1 MKFKSISNNFLSRSS
16 FVRNSFW
23 GLLSTLCQ
31 TLFLSLFFIIISRHY
46 HVADFANFLI
56 ANTVYQLI
64 VGVSSMGLGHWFIRE
79 YGYEK
84 GDITALV
91 YRFVKIQT
99 LLGILFYVINFA
111 LAFIIYDN
119 AQIHVL
125 AIVLGT
131 NIVFDNILYALKNLN
146 IAQSEQKK
154 TAILMAADGLL
165 RLLAGCT
172 LFFFP
177 LSLINLSIILVVIRL
192 ITVNIFIQI
201 GSNGS
206 IRLLNLWRFK
216 ISKND
221 FKETVML
228 NWKFILIMGSAIIFW
243 RSATIIISK
252 FLSPNDVANYEIS
265 YKIFAIFTMMS
276 VVASSTIYPKF
287 IKFIVNNDFASTRKY
302 YKIVSLGYAIF
313 ALSSYC
319 FIQSYAQP
327 IISFLFGNKYLL
339 AADCLKKMYLTLLVF
354 PTGFLQANLLVA
366 MKKEKIDMLLNFL
379 SLVLN
384 ITGCLVG
391 LHFYKSLSVVNYS
404 LFGAFSAFHLAQ
416 SIILIRLNISSIK
429 SAAIFYASII
439 VIVFGYQY
447 SIEKVNATVVFVCFM
462 GFVIIPLAY
471 VLFKQVK
478 DHFNAD
484 SKPNNANLVT
494 VLHYDH

>member
-1 MKFKSISNNFLSRSS
+1 MKFKSISNNFLNRSN

-23 GLLSTLCQ
+23 GLVSTLFQ

-46 HVADFANFLI
+46 RIADFANFLI

-79 YGYEK
+79 HGYEK
-84 GDITALV
+84 GDTTALV

-99 LLGILFYVINFA
+99 LLGILFYIINFA
-111 LAFIIYDN
+111 LAFIIYNN
-119 AQIHVL
+119 AQIHML

-165 RLLAGCT
+165 RLLAGCVV
-172 LFFFP
+172 LFYP
-177 LSLINLSIILVVIRL
+177 LSLINLSVLLVIIRL
-192 ITVNIFIQI
+192 VTVNIFIQI

-206 IRLLNLWRFK
+206 IKLPKLWQFK
-216 ISKND
+216 ITKKD

-265 YKIFAIFTMMS
+265 YKIFSIFTMMS
-276 VVASSTIYPKF
+276 IVASSTMYPKF
-287 IKFIVNNDFASTRKY
+287 IKFIVNNDFASARKY

-313 ALSSYC
+313 AITSYC

-327 IISFLFGNKYLL
+327 IISLLFGNKYLL

-379 SLVLN
+379 SLILN
-384 ITGCLVG
+384 IAGCLIG

-404 LFGAFSAFHLAQ
+404 LFGAFTAFHFAQ
-416 SIILIRLNISSIK
+416 SIILIRLKISSVK
-429 SAAIFYASII
+429 SAAIFYASIF

-447 SIEKVNATVVFVCFM
+447 SIDKFNATVVFVCFM
-462 GFVIIPLAY
+462 CLVIIPLIY
-471 VLFKQVK
+471 ILFKQVK
-478 DHFNAD
+478 DHFNTGL
-484 SKPNNANLVT
+484 KPANANLVT
-494 VLHYDH
+494 V